1 MSILLLI
8 VWNIY
13 EKRPLLYSFRDLNSI
28 IITIEDNMPHA
39 AHAVMLSEGDVCPYR
54 RVGTT
59 RRRYKT
65 GSKLRFPYIG
75 NTAGSQVV
83 LKIAGKNGRAKLLR
97 RKTVCQKDCHI
108 FFFFLSPCYL
118 HEAMTKSFNEIMSSM

>member
-39 AHAVMLSEGDVCPYR
+39 AHAVMLSEGDSGWSERSMTSVSH
-54 RVGTT
+54 VG
-59 RRRYKT
+59 
-65 GSKLRFPYIG
+65 
-75 NTAGSQVV
+75 Q
-83 LKIAGKNGRAKLLR
+83 
-97 RKTVCQKDCHI
+97 
-108 FFFFLSPCYL
+108 LS
-118 HEAMTKSFNEIMSSM
+118 